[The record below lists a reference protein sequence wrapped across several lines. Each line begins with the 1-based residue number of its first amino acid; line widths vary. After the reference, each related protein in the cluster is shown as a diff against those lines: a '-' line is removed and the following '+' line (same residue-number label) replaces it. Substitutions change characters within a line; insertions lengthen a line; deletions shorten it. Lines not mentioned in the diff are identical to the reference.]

1 MQLSELNAHR
11 HTAATRFGEI
21 SYLDLGAGPTALF
34 VHGIATN
41 AYLWRH
47 VMDALSGQ
55 RRCIAIDLPLHGQS
69 PVTAEQDLS
78 LAALAASLEDFCDV
92 LGLTAVD
99 LVAND
104 TGGAIAQ
111 IFAARHPHRLA
122 TLTLTNC
129 DTVDNLPPEAFKPMV
144 ELAAAG
150 NLAPS
155 AVAMFANLEAAA
167 KISFASG
174 YEHLDQIDRDVIRSY
189 LQPCFGTIERARQF
203 ERLLVSLEVGDL
215 QAVMPQLRELPYR
228 RSWCGVPATRSSTSP
243 GPTGCGTPSRALPA
257 WSRSTVPGSSSRRS
271 GRWTSCRTWNSTGP
285 RSRLLAGKHRT
296 RPARSCGPVAGSR
309 RPRPGH
315 LARPSRPPLPC

>member
-78 LAALAASLEDFCDV
+78 LAALAAGLEDFCEV
-92 LGLTAVD
+92 LGLTGID

-111 IFAARHPHRLA
+111 IFAARHPQRLA

-155 AVAMFANLEAAA
+155 AVSMFANLEASAQ
-167 KISFASG
+167 ISFASG
-174 YEHLDQIDRDVIRSY
+174 YEHLDRIDRDVIRSY

-203 ERLLVSLEVGDL
+203 ERLLVSLDVGDL
-215 QAVMPQLRELPYR
+215 QAVMPQLGEL
-228 RSWCGVPATRSSTSP
+228 
-243 GPTGCGTPSRALPA
+243 
-257 WSRSTVPGSSSRRS
+257 TVPTLVVWG
-271 GRWTSCRTWNSTGP
+271 TGDAFFDVSWAYWLRDTIP
-285 RSRLLAGKHRT
+285 GTTRVVTVDGARLFFPEE
-296 RPARSCGPVAGSR
+296 RPMDLVPHLEQHWAAVAAARA
-309 RPRPGH
+309 
-315 LARPSRPPLPC
+315 

>member
-11 HTAATRFGEI
+11 HTAVTRFGEV
-21 SYLDLGAGPTALF
+21 SYLDLGTGPTALF

-78 LAALAASLEDFCDV
+78 LAALAAGLDDFCEV
-92 LGLTAVD
+92 LGLTGVD

-111 IFAARHPHRLA
+111 IFAARHPQRLA

-129 DTVDNLPPEAFKPMV
+129 DTIDNLPPEAFKPMV
-144 ELAAAG
+144 DLAAAG

-167 KISFASG
+167 QISFASG

-203 ERLLVSLEVGDL
+203 ERLLVSLDVGDL
-215 QAVMPQLRELPYR
+215 QAVMPQLREL
-228 RSWCGVPATRSSTSP
+228 
-243 GPTGCGTPSRALPA
+243 
-257 WSRSTVPGSSSRRS
+257 TVPTLVVWG
-271 GRWTSCRTWNSTGP
+271 TGDAFFDVSWAYWLRDTIP
-285 RSRLLAGKHRT
+285 GTTRVVTVDGARLFFPEE
-296 RPARSCGPVAGSR
+296 RPMDLVPHLEQHWAAVAAARA
-309 RPRPGH
+309 
-315 LARPSRPPLPC
+315 

>member
-78 LAALAASLEDFCDV
+78 LAALAAGLDDFCEV
-92 LGLTAVD
+92 LGLTGID
-99 LVAND
+99 LVAHD
-104 TGGAIAQ
+104 TGGAVAQ
-111 IFAARHPHRLA
+111 IFAARHPQRLT

-129 DTVDNLPPEAFKPMV
+129 DTVDNLPPEAFKPMI

-155 AVAMFANLEAAA
+155 AVAMFANPQAAA
-167 KISFASG
+167 QISFASG
-174 YEHLDQIDRDVIRSY
+174 YEHLDRTDRDVIRSY
-189 LQPCFGTIERARQF
+189 LEPCFGTIERARQF
-203 ERLLVSLEVGDL
+203 ERLLVSLDVADL
-215 QAVMPQLRELPYR
+215 QAVMPQLGEL
-228 RSWCGVPATRSSTSP
+228 
-243 GPTGCGTPSRALPA
+243 
-257 WSRSTVPGSSSRRS
+257 TVPTLVVWG
-271 GRWTSCRTWNSTGP
+271 TGDAFFDVSWAYWLRDTIP
-285 RSRLLAGKHRT
+285 GTTRVVTVDGARLFFPEE
-296 RPARSCGPVAGSR
+296 RPMDLVPHLEQHWAAVAAARA
-309 RPRPGH
+309 
-315 LARPSRPPLPC
+315 

>member
-21 SYLDLGAGPTALF
+21 SYLDIGAGPTALF
-34 VHGIATN
+34 VHGVATN

-78 LAALAASLEDFCDV
+78 LAALAASLDDFCDV
-92 LGLTAVD
+92 LGLTGVD

-111 IFAARHPHRLA
+111 IFAARYPHRLT

-174 YEHLDQIDRDVIRSY
+174 YEHLDRIDRDVIRSY
-189 LQPCFGTIERARQF
+189 LQPCFGTMERARQF
-203 ERLLVSLEVGDL
+203 ERLLVSLDVGDL
-215 QAVMPQLRELPYR
+215 QAVMPQLAELNVPTLVVWGTGDAFFDV
-228 RSWCGVPATRSSTSP
+228 SWAYWLRDTIPGTTRVVTVDGARLFFPEERPMDLVPHLEQHWA
-243 GPTGCGTPSRALPA
+243 AVA
-257 WSRSTVPGSSSRRS
+257 
-271 GRWTSCRTWNSTGP
+271 
-285 RSRLLAGKHRT
+285 A
-296 RPARSCGPVAGSR
+296 ARG
-309 RPRPGH
+309 
-315 LARPSRPPLPC
+315 

>member
-21 SYLDLGAGPTALF
+21 SYLDLGAGPAALF

-78 LAALAASLEDFCDV
+78 LAALAAGLDDFCEV
-92 LGLTAVD
+92 LGLTGID

-111 IFAARHPHRLA
+111 IFAARHPQRLA

-155 AVAMFANLEAAA
+155 AVAMFADLEAAA
-167 KISFASG
+167 QISFASG
-174 YEHLDQIDRDVIRSY
+174 YEHLNRVDRDVIRSY

-203 ERLLVSLEVGDL
+203 ERLLVSLDVADL
-215 QAVMPQLRELPYR
+215 QAVMPQLREL
-228 RSWCGVPATRSSTSP
+228 
-243 GPTGCGTPSRALPA
+243 
-257 WSRSTVPGSSSRRS
+257 TVPTLVVWG
-271 GRWTSCRTWNSTGP
+271 TGDAFFDVSWAYWLRDTIP
-285 RSRLLAGKHRT
+285 GTTRVVTVDGARLFFPEE
-296 RPARSCGPVAGSR
+296 RPMDLVPHLEQHWAAVAAARA
-309 RPRPGH
+309 
-315 LARPSRPPLPC
+315 

>member
-78 LAALAASLEDFCDV
+78 LAALAAGLDDFCEV
-92 LGLTAVD
+92 LGLTGID

-111 IFAARHPHRLA
+111 IFAARHPQRLA

-155 AVAMFANLEAAA
+155 AVAMFADLEAAA
-167 KISFASG
+167 QISFASG
-174 YEHLDQIDRDVIRSY
+174 YEHLDRVDRDVIRSY
-189 LQPCFGTIERARQF
+189 LQSCFGTIERARQF
-203 ERLLVSLEVGDL
+203 ERLLVSLDVADL
-215 QAVMPQLRELPYR
+215 QAVMPQLREL
-228 RSWCGVPATRSSTSP
+228 
-243 GPTGCGTPSRALPA
+243 
-257 WSRSTVPGSSSRRS
+257 TVPTLVVWG
-271 GRWTSCRTWNSTGP
+271 TGDAFFDVSWAYWLRDTIP
-285 RSRLLAGKHRT
+285 GTTRVVTVDGARLFFPEE
-296 RPARSCGPVAGSR
+296 RPMDLVPHLEQHWAAVAAARA
-309 RPRPGH
+309 
-315 LARPSRPPLPC
+315 

>member
-21 SYLDLGAGPTALF
+21 SYLDIGAGPTALF

-78 LAALAASLEDFCDV
+78 LAALAEGLDDFCDV
-92 LGLTAVD
+92 LELTGVD

-111 IFAARHPHRLA
+111 IFAARYPHRLA

-129 DTVDNLPPEAFKPMV
+129 DTVDNLPPEAFRPMI

-167 KISFASG
+167 KVSFASG

-203 ERLLVSLEVGDL
+203 ERLLVSLDVGDL
-215 QAVMPQLRELPYR
+215 QAVMPQLREL
-228 RSWCGVPATRSSTSP
+228 
-243 GPTGCGTPSRALPA
+243 
-257 WSRSTVPGSSSRRS
+257 TVPTLVVWG
-271 GRWTSCRTWNSTGP
+271 TGDAFFDVSWAYWLRDTIP
-285 RSRLLAGKHRT
+285 GTTRVVTVDGARLFFPEE
-296 RPARSCGPVAGSR
+296 RPMDLVPHLEQHWAAVAAARG
-309 RPRPGH
+309 
-315 LARPSRPPLPC
+315 

>member
-21 SYLDLGAGPTALF
+21 SYLDLGAGPAALF

-78 LAALAASLEDFCDV
+78 LAALAAGLDDFCEV
-92 LGLTAVD
+92 LGLTGID

-111 IFAARHPHRLA
+111 IFAARHPQRLA
-122 TLTLTNC
+122 TLTLTDC

-155 AVAMFANLEAAA
+155 AVEMFANLEAAA
-167 KISFASG
+167 RISFASG
-174 YEHLDQIDRDVIRSY
+174 YEHLDRIDPDVIRSY

-203 ERLLVSLEVGDL
+203 ERLLVSLDVGDL
-215 QAVMPQLRELPYR
+215 QAVMPQLREL
-228 RSWCGVPATRSSTSP
+228 
-243 GPTGCGTPSRALPA
+243 
-257 WSRSTVPGSSSRRS
+257 TVPTLVVWG
-271 GRWTSCRTWNSTGP
+271 TGDEFFDVSWAYWLRDTIP
-285 RSRLLAGKHRT
+285 GTTRVVTIDGARLFFPEE
-296 RPARSCGPVAGSR
+296 RPMDLVPHLEQHWAAVAAARA
-309 RPRPGH
+309 
-315 LARPSRPPLPC
+315 

>member
-11 HTAATRFGEI
+11 HTATTRFGEI
-21 SYLDLGAGPTALF
+21 SYLDVGAGPTALF

-47 VMDALSGQ
+47 VMDALRGQ

-78 LAALAASLEDFCDV
+78 LAALAAGLDDFCEV
-92 LGLTAVD
+92 LGLTGVD

-111 IFAARHPHRLA
+111 IFAARHPQRLA

-129 DTVDNLPPEAFKPMV
+129 DTVDNLPPEAFKPMI

-150 NLAPS
+150 KLAPS
-155 AVAMFANLEAAA
+155 AVAMFANPKAAA
-167 KISFASG
+167 QISFASG
-174 YEHLDQIDRDVIRSY
+174 YEHLDRIDRDVIRSY

-203 ERLLVSLEVGDL
+203 ERLLVSLDVGDL
-215 QAVMPQLRELPYR
+215 QAVMPQLGEL
-228 RSWCGVPATRSSTSP
+228 
-243 GPTGCGTPSRALPA
+243 
-257 WSRSTVPGSSSRRS
+257 TVPTLVVWG
-271 GRWTSCRTWNSTGP
+271 TGDAFFDVSWAYWLRDTIP
-285 RSRLLAGKHRT
+285 GTTRVVTVDGARLFFPEE
-296 RPARSCGPVAGSR
+296 RPNDLVP
-309 RPRPGH
+309 H
-315 LARPSRPPLPC
+315 LAQHWAAVAAARA